1 MPYLIEKSILLQK
14 DWSCNRLRNLRPE
27 NAMIVFNYIQ
37 AMRTETNLSDN
48 FRRLNIFILSD
59 LSKFHN
65 DGDNKLFKQMSR
77 KDILSYLDSFMVD
90 YQMHDQYLDYD
101 VRIVAAGFGVEM
113 SVKMMAV
120 VTMMIVRRKNEK
132 QKRKRKSIQ
141 LHPV

>member
-1 MPYLIEKSILLQK
+1 
-14 DWSCNRLRNLRPE
+14 
-27 NAMIVFNYIQ
+27 MIVFNYIQ

-77 KDILSYLDSFMVD
+77 NDILSYLDSFMVE

-101 VRIVAAGFGVEM
+101 VKIVAAGFGVEM